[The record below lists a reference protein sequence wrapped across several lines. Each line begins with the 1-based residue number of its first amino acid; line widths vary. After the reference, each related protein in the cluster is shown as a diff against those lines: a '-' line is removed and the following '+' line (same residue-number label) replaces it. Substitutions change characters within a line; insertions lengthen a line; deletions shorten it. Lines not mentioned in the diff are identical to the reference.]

1 MRVMTALLAMCLVI
15 GAGSVV
21 FAADA
26 NDVVVSANVT
36 SFGAKGDAKTDD
48 TKAFQAALDSA
59 AEKGGIVFVPAGT
72 YLIAGTLN
80 VPQGVT
86 LRGVW
91 ESPHHADIGKGT
103 LIYAT
108 GEAGKE
114 DGTPLISLNQSSCI
128 KGITI
133 FYPDQDIDNV
143 KAYPW
148 TIRGSGMHCSVIDVT
163 LVNSYKGI
171 DFGTNWNELH
181 YVRNVFGCV
190 LKVGIYINQT
200 TDIGRIENVHF
211 NPHSWQRADH
221 PNAPKGKKWDTLLA
235 YLPENFIGFII
246 GKTDWE
252 YMNNCF
258 VIFPK
263 IGYHFI
269 RTANGDGNAVLTQCG
284 SDICPVS
291 VQVDASQ
298 SHAGIAFS
306 NCQIMAT
313 VVVGPENNGPVKF
326 SNCGFW
332 PIETTDSQAIIE
344 GGGNVTFSS
353 CHFSGWANKNEKA
366 PAISVK
372 SGSVIVN
379 GCDFTAEGKNQI
391 ELGQSTRSAAIVGC
405 RFAGGEKIINNAPD
419 SAKVQIGL
427 NVE

>member
-1 MRVMTALLAMCLVI
+1 MIALLVLCLI
-15 GAGSVV
+15 
-21 FAADA
+21 AA
-26 NDVVVSANVT
+26 VT
-36 SFGAKGDAKTDD
+36 TAATADPSDQIATATVTGFGAKGDAKTDD
-48 TKAFQAALDSA
+48 TQAFQKALDSA
-59 AEKGGIVFVPAGT
+59 ADKGGIVFVPAGT
-72 YLIAGTLN
+72 YLIAGSLN

-91 ESPHHADIGKGT
+91 EAPHHADIGKGT
-103 LIYAT
+103 IIYAT
-108 GEAGKE
+108 GNAGKE
-114 DGTPLISLNQSSCI
+114 DAEPLISLNQSSSVR
-128 KGITI
+128 GITF
-133 FYPDQDIDNV
+133 FYPNQDIDNV
-143 KAYPW
+143 IAYPW

-181 YVRNVFGCV
+181 YVRNVFGCP
-190 LKVGIYINQT
+190 LKIGIYVNNT

-235 YLPENFIGFII
+235 YLPENLIGFLI

-284 SDICPVS
+284 ADICPIAI
-291 VQVDASQ
+291 QVDACQ
-298 SHAGIAFS
+298 SHAGVAFS

-313 VVVGPENNGPVKF
+313 IVTGPDNHGPVKF

-332 PIETTDSQAIIE
+332 PVEKITGSQAIIE
-344 GGGNVTFSS
+344 GQGTVTFSS
-353 CHFSGWANKNEKA
+353 CHFSGWGTKDPKS
-366 PAISVK
+366 PAIMLK
-372 SGSVIVN
+372 SGSMIVN
-379 GCDFTAEGKNQI
+379 GCEFLAGDKTQI
-391 ELGQSTRSAAIVGC
+391 ELGAGTRSAAIVGC
-405 RFAGGEKIINNAPD
+405 KFTGGEKITNNAPAD
-419 SAKVQIGL
+419 AKIQIGL
-427 NVE
+427 NIE